1 VARIALRE
9 HLQAIST
16 LVEHASGYL
25 RGVEYEGSA
34 TMRGDARKIDAS
46 HQALVTTT
54 RPLRRN
60 LIGNIDED
68 AARSLRLAGA
78 SRHYGRNLVHDTEAS
93 GPLDAA
99 SAADVARGTAILRDG
114 METLSAALT
123 GPRDRT
129 YVRSSS
135 IFDQA
140 ERRLE
145 AQSPTVDGRQ
155 LAVRDLKLIDGAMA
169 SLAEQMGLKISD
181 FDTVAVASV
190 TAHQ

>member
-1 VARIALRE
+1 
-9 HLQAIST
+9 
-16 LVEHASGYL
+16 
-25 RGVEYEGSA
+25 
-34 TMRGDARKIDAS
+34 MRGDARKIDAS

-54 RPLRRN
+54 LPLRRN
-60 LIGNIDED
+60 LIGNIDEE
-68 AARSLRLAGA
+68 AARSLRLAGV

-93 GPLDAA
+93 GPLDGA
-99 SAADVARGTAILRDG
+99 SAADIARGTAILRTG

-123 GPRDRT
+123 GTRDRT

-145 AQSPTVDGRQ
+145 SQSATIDGRQ

-169 SLAEQMGLKISD
+169 GLAEQMGLKIND
-181 FDTVAVASV
+181 FDTVAVTSAG
-190 TAHQ
+190 AHQ